1 MDNLP
6 MFEEV
11 VKVLI
16 DCPRRLL
23 FHKVKVLQRWNDS
36 QNCHVIPEIKENNGH
51 ISVKNLQN
59 LHILSNYFKYC
70 MSVKQ
75 NYFNNDRLHVK
86 VQVTYFYP

>member
-23 FHKVKVLQRWNDS
+23 FHKVKVLQRWSDS
-36 QNCHVIPEIKENNGH
+36 QNCHVIPEIKENNAFLWKIYRICIFCPI
-51 ISVKNLQN
+51 ISNTVCL
-59 LHILSNYFKYC
+59 
-70 MSVKQ
+70 
-75 NYFNNDRLHVK
+75 
-86 VQVTYFYP
+86 

>member
-1 MDNLP
+1 

-11 VKVLI
+11 VKVFI

-23 FHKVKVLQRWNDS
+23 FHKVKVLQRWSDS
-36 QNCHVIPEIKENNGH
+36 QNYHVIPEIKENNAFLWK
-51 ISVKNLQN
+51 IYRICIFYIQLFQ
-59 LHILSNYFKYC
+59 ILYY

-75 NYFNNDRLHVK
+75 NYFNNDRLHVE